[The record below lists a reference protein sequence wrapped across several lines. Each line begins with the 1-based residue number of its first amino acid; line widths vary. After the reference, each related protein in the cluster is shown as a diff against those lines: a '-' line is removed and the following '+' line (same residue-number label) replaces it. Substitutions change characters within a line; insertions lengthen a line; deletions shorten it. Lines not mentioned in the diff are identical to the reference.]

1 MPIKSKKNRQIITF
15 QAEKIQH
22 KPRCVTLKNGENL
35 NKICISA
42 LPLTPHTHNG
52 VKIILKLHFDFFS
65 SHLPCPSIGLKLFW
79 TSSNSLGPVPKTF
92 GRV

>member
-1 MPIKSKKNRQIITF
+1 VPIKSKKNRQINTF
-15 QAEKIQH
+15 QAAKIQH

-52 VKIILKLHFDFFS
+52 SKVILKLQFYFA
-65 SHLPCPSIGLKLFW
+65 HLPRLFIISKLFL
-79 TSSNSLGPVPKTF
+79 TGPTLF
-92 GRV
+92 GHGSKHEIH